1 VDRKK
6 KATVTKTKAVDLSLV
21 VDDISVTASA
31 NKTYNGMIEG
41 NVVEIAFPA
50 GKSNIIYDPSIGSG
64 QPLKPIDDSAMT
76 VAFCAVL
83 LFIVLLF

>member
-1 VDRKK
+1 VERKK
-6 KATVTKTKAVDLSLV
+6 KVTVTKTKTTDLSIV
-21 VDDISVTASA
+21 VDDVSINATATSA
-31 NKTYNGMIEG
+31 YNGMVQG
-41 NVVEIAFPA
+41 SVVEIEFPP
-50 GKSNIIYDPSIGSG
+50 GSQKIIYDPSIGSG